1 MQNLRVVEKLAF
13 ESKRMPAQSPVE
25 SISPAISPAISLD
38 RPPLWRRALAEA
50 IDRMIP
56 LPFVVVGY
64 FFPTWPVVVF
74 AWHLLRDSSPGRR
87 SAGKLLCRL
96 RVAPVNGRRR
106 CAMWRSALRRIGS
119 ALSQTAYCVPDLMLY
134 AFIYDLV
141 SLAFVLLDPAG
152 RRLEDF
158 IAGTRVVTEADYR
171 NWKQRR

>member
-1 MQNLRVVEKLAF
+1 MQNLRVAEKIAF
-13 ESKRMPAQSPVE
+13 EPKRMPARSPVE
-25 SISPAISPAISLD
+25 SISPAISPGA
-38 RPPLWRRALAEA
+38 PPFWRRALAEA

-64 FFPTWPVVVF
+64 FFPTWLVVVF
-74 AWHLLRDSSPGRR
+74 AWHLLRDSSAGRR

-106 CAMWRSALRRIGS
+106 CAMWRSAVRRLGS
-119 ALSQTAYCVPDLMLY
+119 ALSQTAYCLPELMLY
-134 AFIYDLV
+134 AFVYDLV

-158 IAGTRVVTEADYR
+158 VAGTRVVTEADYR
-171 NWKQRR
+171 QYRER